1 MPTSLG
7 WSEFIIAPKLSWF
20 SFAWQVSIKFLL
32 SLFLSKQVFLLG
44 VRNIRFPPLRPTKER
59 GIDNRIQLQG
69 NNKSAANIFF
79 TSNKTI
85 PLGSWNFRCIFCIIS
100 GCFIWFSMSI
110 LHTNRHRNF
119 FYQTWNQ
126 SDNHPLEIL
135 QILNEAELKVI
146 QNPKQNSI
154 FHK

>member
-7 WSEFIIAPKLSWF
+7 WSKFIIAPKLSWF
-20 SFAWQVSIKFLL
+20 SFAWYVSLKFPL
-32 SLFLSKQVFLLG
+32 SLSLLKRVFLLG
-44 VRNIRFPPLRPTKER
+44 VQNIRFPPLQPTKER
-59 GIDNRIQLQG
+59 GIDNSIQLQG
-69 NNKSAANIFF
+69 NNKSAAIFF

-85 PLGSWNFRCIFCIIS
+85 PLGSWNFIFCIIS
-100 GCFIWFSMSI
+100 SCFIWFSMSI

-126 SDNHPLEIL
+126 SNNHPLEIL

-146 QNPKQNSI
+146 QKPFTPSVPY
-154 FHK
+154 